1 MDWNDLKHFLAVAR
15 SGSLTEAAVRLCVSP
30 ATVARRILALEEA
43 LGMSLFQRRTDG
55 YALTERG
62 RSLLDAAEQAE
73 SQMLWIARGGGG
85 ETEDGVVRLA
95 MPELLGNHFIVPA
108 LSGFLEAHP
117 GIGLDMVADVRSA
130 RLTRGEADMLVRL
143 ARPEQGGY
151 HVKRLGRVTLDLFA
165 APGYVA
171 RHGMLAGPA
180 GHRFIGWGAEMAY
193 LPLARWLSR
202 QSGGAVPAVQ
212 AHTMGSQLAAAR
224 AGMGIAV
231 LPAFVGQE
239 EGLVRMRDDGMTSDV
254 WLLLRD
260 DSRLLRRVRLVAGHL
275 EQAFAAAADR
285 LSGP

>member
-15 SGSLTEAAVRLCVSP
+15 SGSLTEAAARLCVSP

-43 LGMSLFQRRTDG
+43 LGMSLFLRRTDG

-85 ETEDGVVRLA
+85 EQEDGVVRLA
-95 MPELLGNHFIVPA
+95 MPELLGNHFIVPQMA
-108 LSGFLEAHP
+108 AFLEAHP

-151 HVKRLGRVTLDLFA
+151 HVKRLGRVTLGLFA
-165 APGYVA
+165 APAYVA
-171 RHGMLAGPA
+171 RHGTLAGPA

-212 AHTMGSQLAAAR
+212 AHTMGSQLAAAL

-239 EGLVRMRDDGMTSDV
+239 EGLVRMRDM
-254 WLLLRD
+254 
-260 DSRLLRRVRLVAGHL
+260 A
-275 EQAFAAAADR
+275 
-285 LSGP
+285 